1 MKNSNCLKK
10 SSKQQHQYQCLQVYQ
25 VVNMM
30 QQNLLIFLTF
40 STVFSLPIEDNVET
54 LEAKAAKKAAK
65 KLEDDEA
72 ARNARFNFGYSIQV
86 SFFSQLGNDFM
97 LNFFGL
103 SIA

>member
-1 MKNSNCLKK
+1 MILKNSNCLKK

-65 KLEDDEA
+65 KINSMVLEVNDSGD
-72 ARNARFNFGYSIQV
+72 R
-86 SFFSQLGNDFM
+86 GNY
-97 LNFFGL
+97 
-103 SIA
+103 IAKA